1 LPLSRAAVTIA
12 QDPAI
17 DDMAAD
23 VVAADVVAAELSA
36 LGRRDSMI
44 GTGRTPGARRRLTRV
59 GALLG
64 AATLATA
71 GGAVPA
77 SAASGGHGHSGA
89 HTATPIRH
97 VVVIYDEN
105 VSFDH
110 YFATYPKAAN
120 TDGTTFTAARHTPKA
135 DNLLN
140 SGLLTKNPNLY
151 APKRLASSQ
160 AMTCDQNHSYDPEQ
174 YAADGG
180 KADKYVEN
188 TEVNKCTGLFGEP
201 GLVMDY
207 YDGNT
212 VTGLWNY
219 AQQYALN
226 DRSFSSV
233 YGPSTP
239 GALNL
244 ISGQTHGVISV
255 DPASGTENPKQTTTP
270 DPYTVLSPDAKGV
283 GTVIN
288 DPDPAYDDCSDKD
301 HTSTNALAA
310 MQGKNIGDKLN
321 AKGVSWGWFQGGF
334 RPSTAWDGKSGDYAK
349 CAGTTHTN
357 VGGAA
362 VEDYSPH
369 HSPFEYYKSTSN
381 PHHLAPKSVA
391 EIGHN
396 GRANHNYDLTDF
408 DAALKADNLPAVSF
422 LKAAEY
428 QDGHA
433 GYSDPTD
440 EQDFLVK
447 EINAL
452 QQSPEW
458 KSTAVVV
465 AYDDSDGW
473 YDHVTSKVLNGSKD
487 SALGSNGKALDSAA
501 CQSGPAAKGGY
512 TDRCGPGTRQPLLV
526 ISPYSKVNQVDHTA
540 TEQASITKF
549 IEDNWHTGRIGD
561 ASFDQPSGTLTHM
574 FDFKHPNNKQVL
586 LNSDG
591 SVKSVKRIPHYT
603 QTSTSTSAQ
612 AAYPP
617 YVQDLKAQNV
627 ADASTASPTLPMAV
641 GAGLLTAGAATTVL
655 AVYRRRTRAAGTTAG
670 R

>member
-1 LPLSRAAVTIA
+1 
-12 QDPAI
+12 
-17 DDMAAD
+17 
-23 VVAADVVAAELSA
+23 
-36 LGRRDSMI
+36 MI
-44 GTGRTPGARRRLTRV
+44 GTGRNSTARRRLSRL

-64 AATLATA
+64 AAALASA

-77 SAASGGHGHSGA
+77 SASSAHGGHGHSGTN
-89 HTATPIRH
+89 TATPIKH

-120 TDGTTFTAARHTPKA
+120 TDGTKFKAAAHTPKA

-140 SGLLTKNPNLY
+140 AGLLKQNPNLY
-151 APKRLASSQ
+151 TPKRLASSQ
-160 AMTCDQNHSYDPEQ
+160 AMTCDQNHSYGPEQ
-174 YAADGG
+174 YAANGG

-188 TEVNKCTGLFGEP
+188 TEVSKCSGGLFGEP

-226 DRSFSSV
+226 DHSFGSAF
-233 YGPSTP
+233 GPSTP
-239 GALNL
+239 GALEL
-244 ISGQTHGVISV
+244 VSGQTHGVISV

-270 DPYTVLSPDAKGV
+270 DSYAVVSPDAKGV

-288 DPDPAYDDCSDKD
+288 DPDPAFDDCSDKD
-301 HTSTNALAA
+301 HTATNALAA
-310 MQGKNIGDKLN
+310 LKGKNIGDLLN

-334 RPSTAWDGKSGDYAK
+334 RPSTAWDGKQSDYAK
-349 CAGTTHTN
+349 CDTTHTN

-362 VEDYSPH
+362 AVDYSPH

-381 PHHLAPKSVA
+381 PHHLAPKNVA

-408 DAALKADNLPAVSF
+408 DAAVQAGNLPSVSF

-440 EQDFLVK
+440 EQHFLVN
-447 EINAL
+447 EINEL
-452 QQSPEW
+452 QQSPQW

-473 YDHVTSKVLNGSKD
+473 YDHVTAKVLNGSKD
-487 SALGSNGKALDSAA
+487 STVGSNGKATDSPA

-512 TDRCGPGTRQPLLV
+512 ADRCGPGTRQPLLV
-526 ISPYSKVNQVDHTA
+526 ISPYSKVNKIDHTA
-540 TEQASITKF
+540 TEQASITRF
-549 IEDNWHTGRIGD
+549 IEDNWSTGRVGD
-561 ASFDQPSGTLTHM
+561 ASFDTRAGNLSGL
-574 FDFKHPNNKQVL
+574 FDFRHPNDKQVL

-591 SVKSVKRIPHYT
+591 SIKSVKGIPHYT
-603 QTSTSTSAQ
+603 GTSASAASTH

-617 YVQDLKAQNV
+617 YVQDLKAQNL
-627 ADASTASPTLPMAV
+627 ADTGSASPALPIAV
-641 GAGLLTAGAATTVL
+641 AAGLLTAGATGTAFAL
-655 AVYRRRTRAAGTTAG
+655 HRRKRRHGPLTAA

>member
-1 LPLSRAAVTIA
+1 
-12 QDPAI
+12 
-17 DDMAAD
+17 
-23 VVAADVVAAELSA
+23 
-36 LGRRDSMI
+36 MI
-44 GTGRTPGARRRLTRV
+44 GTGRTSRAWRGLTRA
-59 GALLG
+59 GALFG
-64 AATLATA
+64 AAALASA

-77 SAASGGHGHSGA
+77 SAAAGHGHSGT
-89 HTATPIRH
+89 HTATPIKH
-97 VVVIYDEN
+97 LVVIYDEN

-120 TDGTTFTAARHTPKA
+120 TDGTPFKAAARTPKA

-140 SGLLTKNPNLY
+140 SGLLKKNPNLY
-151 APKRLASSQ
+151 KPKRLAGSQ
-160 AMTCDQNHSYDPEQ
+160 AMTCDQNHSYGPEQ

-212 VTGLWNY
+212 VTALWNY
-219 AQQYALN
+219 AQHYALN
-226 DRSFSSV
+226 DKSFSSV

-244 ISGQTHGVISV
+244 VSGQTHGVISV
-255 DPASGTENPKQTTTP
+255 DPATGTENPKQTSTP
-270 DPYTVLSPDAKGV
+270 DPYAVVSPNAKGV

-301 HTSTNALAA
+301 HTATSALAS
-310 MQGKNIGDKLN
+310 MQGRNIGDLLN

-334 RPSTAWDGKSGDYAK
+334 RPSTAWDGKQGDYAK
-349 CAGTTHTN
+349 CDTTHTN

-362 VEDYSPH
+362 SVDYSPH

-381 PHHLAPKSVA
+381 PHHLAPKSIA
-391 EIGHN
+391 EIGQN

-408 DAALKADNLPAVSF
+408 DATVKAGNLPAVSF

-440 EQDFLVK
+440 EQHFLIK

-452 QQSPEW
+452 QRSPEW
-458 KSTAVVV
+458 RSTAVVL

-473 YDHVTSKVLNGSKD
+473 YDHVAAKVLNGSKN
-487 SALGSNGKALDSAA
+487 STTGSNGKALDGPA
-501 CQSGPAAKGGY
+501 CQSGPAAAGGY
-512 TDRCGPGTRQPLLV
+512 ADRCGPGTRQPLLV
-526 ISPYSKVNQVDHTA
+526 VSPYSKVNAVDHTR
-540 TEQASITKF
+540 TEQASITRF
-549 IEDNWHTGRIGD
+549 IENNWHTSRIGD
-561 ASFDQPSGTLTHM
+561 ASLDQRAGSLTGL
-574 FDFKHPNNKQVL
+574 FDFRHPNNKQVL
-586 LNSDG
+586 LNTDG
-591 SVKSVKRIPHYT
+591 SVKSVKGIPHHSGT
-603 QTSTSTSAQ
+603 ATNTSAHG
-612 AAYPP
+612 AYPP
-617 YVQDLKAQNV
+617 YVHDLRAQNV
-627 ADASTASPTLPMAV
+627 ADTGSASPALPIAV
-641 GAGLLTAGAATTVL
+641 AAGLLTAGATGTAFAL
-655 AVYRRRTRAAGTTAG
+655 HRRRRRPGQPTAAH
-670 R
+670 

>member
-1 LPLSRAAVTIA
+1 
-12 QDPAI
+12 
-17 DDMAAD
+17 
-23 VVAADVVAAELSA
+23 
-36 LGRRDSMI
+36 MI
-44 GTGRTPGARRRLTRV
+44 GTGRTPSVRRGLSRV

-64 AATLATA
+64 AAALAAA

-77 SAASGGHGHSGA
+77 SAAPAHGHPG
-89 HTATPIRH
+89 TRTTTPIKH
-97 VVVIYDEN
+97 LVVIYDEN

-120 TDGTTFTAARHTPKA
+120 TDGTTFKAAARTPKA

-140 SGLLTKNPNLY
+140 AGLLTKNPNLY
-151 APKRLASSQ
+151 TPKRLASSQ
-160 AMTCDQNHSYDPEQ
+160 AMTCDQNHSYGPEQ

-188 TEVNKCTGLFGEP
+188 TEVSKCSGGLFGEP

-226 DRSFSSV
+226 DHSFSSV

-255 DPASGTENPKQTTTP
+255 DPASGTENPKQTSTP
-270 DPYTVLSPDAKGV
+270 DSYTVLSPNAKGV
-283 GTVIN
+283 GTVVN
-288 DPDPAYDDCSDKD
+288 DPDPAFDDCSDKD
-301 HTSTNALAA
+301 HTATSALAV
-310 MQGKNIGDKLN
+310 MQGKNIGDLLN
-321 AKGVSWGWFQGGF
+321 SKGVSWGWFQGGF

-349 CAGTTHTN
+349 CDTAHTN
-357 VGGAA
+357 VGGASA
-362 VEDYSPH
+362 LDYSPH

-381 PHHLAPKSVA
+381 PHHLAPKNVA

-408 DAALKADNLPAVSF
+408 DAALKAGNLPAVSF

-440 EQDFLVK
+440 EQHFLVK

-487 SALGSNGKALDSAA
+487 STLGSNNKALDSAA
-501 CQSGPAAKGGY
+501 CQAGPAAKGGY
-512 TDRCGPGTRQPLLV
+512 ADRCGPGTRQPLLV
-526 ISPYSKVNQVDHTA
+526 ISPYSKVNSVDHTA
-540 TEQASITKF
+540 TEQASITRF
-549 IEDNWHTGRIGD
+549 IENNWRTGRIGD
-561 ASFDQPSGTLTHM
+561 ASFDQRAGSLTGM
-574 FDFKHPNNKQVL
+574 FDFKHPNDKQVL

-591 SVKSVKRIPHYT
+591 SVRSVKPIPHHYA
-603 QTSTSTSAQ
+603 QTASSASTHTP
-612 AAYPP
+612 YPA

-627 ADASTASPTLPMAV
+627 AAGTSASPAV
-641 GAGLLTAGAATTVL
+641 PIALTAGAVTAGAVATAFAL
-655 AVYRRRTRAAGTTAG
+655 RRRRAHTMAG
-670 R
+670 